1 MDSVIQPKRP
11 IVQNWRRA
19 TWWKCPPQLAE
30 FGYPVEAW
38 EHPSSG
44 LFCLSA
50 LEVAHDPG
58 KPALGP
64 EYHLSVTMNGQ
75 RCTAADAL
83 FALASFGLEDA
94 KEDNHVPNGRVRNFW
109 RPVGVVDLP
118 DAAVHRL
125 WQPGFSGLLNPCFS
139 EALMDWPIGGPHASR
154 WERTSSKSGGKRIS
168 NVAVERA
175 VLRPLEPLG

>member
-1 MDSVIQPKRP
+1 MDSVIKPKRP

-19 TWWKCPPQLAE
+19 KGWECPPQLAE
-30 FGYPVEAW
+30 LGYPVEAW

-50 LEVAHDPG
+50 LEVASEPG

-64 EYHLSVTMNGQ
+64 EFHLSVSMNGQ

-94 KEDNHVPNGRVRNFW
+94 KEDNHVPSGRVRNFW
-109 RPVGVVDLP
+109 RPVADNLSGYECPCVGDEPAIVEDKGDFVWRGVTP
-118 DAAVHRL
+118 
-125 WQPGFSGLLNPCFS
+125 
-139 EALMDWPIGGPHASR
+139 
-154 WERTSSKSGGKRIS
+154 
-168 NVAVERA
+168 
-175 VLRPLEPLG
+175 